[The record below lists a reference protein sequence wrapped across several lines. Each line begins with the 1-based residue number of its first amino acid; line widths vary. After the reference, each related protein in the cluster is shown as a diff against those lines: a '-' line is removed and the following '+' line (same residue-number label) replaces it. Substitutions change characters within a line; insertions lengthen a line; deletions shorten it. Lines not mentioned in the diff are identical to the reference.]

1 VTDRDVTVA
10 VVALGLDPDVIQ
22 IGDILGAALVSV
34 KEDWG
39 VAEIAELMQIKAVR
53 RLVVTDADG
62 YLVGLVSADDVLSLL
77 AEEMSDR
84 AAMIRAEQKHE
95 ALLRK
100 AVA

>member
-1 VTDRDVTVA
+1 
-10 VVALGLDPDVIQ
+10 
-22 IGDILGAALVSV
+22 
-34 KEDWG
+34 
-39 VAEIAELMQIKAVR
+39 VR

-77 AEEMSDR
+77 AEEMSDL